1 MRLYLEELEVWVLI
15 VYQKSIIS
23 LPCQEPIFLLL
34 SNILL
39 SIKSYID
46 RSAGAFETCIIRW
59 NLLIFLCDL
68 THWHCPLCPKN
79 VGFEIF
85 NKKQFKN
92 WVAISI
98 FYKNKSW
105 NIFNHQIY
113 MNSVSSKTSDKDF
126 RYILSKAWT
135 VLLTIQYFKNFLIFS
150 VWGQYLMV
158 LKYKAEVAIMLYKLY
173 WCVSPSY
180 TTMKMNT
187 QLKAPLWIHWNRN
200 KSGGWVHP
208 PHTPPL
214 QGMQAM
220 SDDVV

>member
-1 MRLYLEELEVWVLI
+1 MAGWVTHCSLVTGGYYSYSDWVETTRHCPQCPLSTEHGTRLTSPEMRLYLEELEVWVLI

-23 LPCQEPIFLLL
+23 LPCQEPILLLL

-85 NKKQFKN
+85 NRKQFKN

-98 FYKNKSW
+98 FSKINLETYLTIKSTW
-105 NIFNHQIY
+105 TLCHPRPQTRIFVTYYLKPGLYFWPFSIL
-113 MNSVSSKTSDKDF
+113 KTSW
-126 RYILSKAWT
+126 S
-135 VLLTIQYFKNFLIFS
+135 FLYEANT
-150 VWGQYLMV
+150 W
-158 LKYKAEVAIMLYKLY
+158 
-173 WCVSPSY
+173 WCLNIRQRLP
-180 TTMKMNT
+180 
-187 QLKAPLWIHWNRN
+187 
-200 KSGGWVHP
+200 
-208 PHTPPL
+208 
-214 QGMQAM
+214 
-220 SDDVV
+220 

>member
-1 MRLYLEELEVWVLI
+1 MTWHIDIVHCAQRMLVLRSLIGSNLKIEWPFPFFTKINLETYLTIKSTWTLCHPRPQTRIFVTY
-15 VYQKSIIS
+15 YQKPG
-23 LPCQEPIFLLL
+23 LYFWPF
-34 SNILL
+34 
-39 SIKSYID
+39 
-46 RSAGAFETCIIRW
+46 
-59 NLLIFLCDL
+59 
-68 THWHCPLCPKN
+68 
-79 VGFEIF
+79 
-85 NKKQFKN
+85 
-92 WVAISI
+92 SI
-98 FYKNKSW
+98 F
-105 NIFNHQIY
+105 F
-113 MNSVSSKTSDKDF
+113 
-126 RYILSKAWT
+126 L
-135 VLLTIQYFKNFLIFS
+135 LIFS

-180 TTMKMNT
+180 TTMKMNA

>member
-1 MRLYLEELEVWVLI
+1 MTWHIDIVHCAQRMLVLR
-15 VYQKSIIS
+15 S
-23 LPCQEPIFLLL
+23 LIG
-34 SNILL
+34 SNLKIEWP
-39 SIKSYID
+39 
-46 RSAGAFETCIIRW
+46 FP
-59 NLLIFLCDL
+59 F
-68 THWHCPLCPKN
+68 
-79 VGFEIF
+79 
-85 NKKQFKN
+85 
-92 WVAISI
+92 

-180 TTMKMNT
+180 TTMKMNA

-208 PHTPPL
+208 PHPPPL

>member
-1 MRLYLEELEVWVLI
+1 MAGWVTHCSLVTGGYYSYSDWVETTRHCPQCPLSTEHGTRLTSPEMRLYLEELEVWVLI

-85 NKKQFKN
+85 NRKQFKN

-126 RYILSKAWT
+126 CYILSKAWT
-135 VLLTIQYFKNFLIFS
+135 LLLTIQYFKNFLIFS
-150 VWGQYLMV
+150 VWGQYLMW
-158 LKYKAEVAIMLYKLY
+158 LKYKAEVAIMHDAL
-173 WCVSPSY
+173 
-180 TTMKMNT
+180 
-187 QLKAPLWIHWNRN
+187 
-200 KSGGWVHP
+200 
-208 PHTPPL
+208 
-214 QGMQAM
+214 
-220 SDDVV
+220 